1 MTKRQ
6 LTRFGGF
13 PLPNIKMPAFY
24 NSLGSLRQPRFCVSQ
39 KRHKYSAFPKRVWY
53 EECEKEGLVTSCLAQ
68 KFSKNPRL
76 MFGEENTCIAFTWC
90 SQRNLRTY
98 LVKILLRCWW
108 WCLGIWKS
116 DGRYYGGI
124 VFVAQYLTRL
134 LILGPT
140 SWENPL
146 SLSPHSHSIT
156 FSEIARLSLD
166 TPPSH
171 FPFLSD
177 FFPFRNPPSRSPL
190 LPIIKGSSAK
200 GFGCVDEHRF
210 KSEGFRIRR
219 SDT

>member
-1 MTKRQ
+1 
-6 LTRFGGF
+6 
-13 PLPNIKMPAFY
+13 
-24 NSLGSLRQPRFCVSQ
+24 
-39 KRHKYSAFPKRVWY
+39 
-53 EECEKEGLVTSCLAQ
+53 
-68 KFSKNPRL
+68 

-90 SQRNLRTY
+90 SQRNPRTH

-124 VFVAQYLTRL
+124 VFCSS
-134 LILGPT
+134 ILNAFAHPWANFLRKP
-140 SWENPL
+140 SL

-200 GFGCVDEHRF
+200 GFGCGDEHRF